1 MDATGY
7 NTGIRFAAIVALS
20 GGLMLLPITYES
32 PESEGWS
39 VGTAA
44 LAAGGSGAGGSN
56 RGGGSHTDHDHT
68 DASHSDS
75 DHDHS
80 DSSHDSGHEGGRG
93 GDQKGAKAAGRRH
106 RGNAVG
112 GGSKRVESWIFE
124 QD

>member
-1 MDATGY
+1 MDGTECRKKVLFGA
-7 NTGIRFAAIVALS
+7 VLALS
-20 GGLMLLPITYES
+20 GGLMLLPVTYDS
-32 PESEGWS
+32 PESEGWV
-39 VGTAA
+39 VGKAA
-44 LAAGGSGAGGSN
+44 LAEGGGGAGGSN

-75 DHDHS
+75 DHDHN

-124 QD
+124 QN